1 MTDLT
6 RMKKYAEKKTV
17 SVSAARIKH
26 GEVADTAQ
34 QDLFNLPPNA
44 IITHAYVDVKAV
56 GQALLTVD
64 FGFDGGNELG
74 NDLDI
79 NGPVG
84 VVGGELTTALA
95 TGTGKKVTAKFS
107 ADPSAGDFVF
117 VVQYIEYDL
126 GNGQLTNYN
135 A

>member
-6 RMKKYAEKKTV
+6 RIKKYAEKKTI
-17 SVSAARIKH
+17 SASAARIKH
-26 GEVADTAQ
+26 GEVAGTEQ

-44 IITHAYVDVKAV
+44 IITHAFVDVKAV

-74 NDLDI
+74 NDLDV

-84 VVGGELTTALA
+84 VVGGALLTALA

-107 ADPSAGDFVF
+107 ADPTAGDFVF

-126 GNGQLTNYN
+126 GSGQLTNYS
-135 A
+135 